1 MKLRRIPFWTLALA
15 VAGALLMIAIGMI
28 FGVAQRESLDSLAP
42 TAIPERTQTP
52 RLTVGNSPMVMDPL
66 DHHRQLC
73 ERSNGF
79 WVKSKT
85 NWECRSFDPGQ
96 WFPTPTPMPTPT
108 APYPPTL
115 LRDSAHILLFEDLAV
130 RDIGPG
136 DHLVL
141 DLEAHSD
148 ITNIVSLTHPDH
160 YVVHRGA
167 ISVEVEI
174 EGRQATVTFTA
185 GSGGARISLVQ
196 IIGQTSYSEQGMPD
210 GLRQRLPCFHSN
222 VGSTDSR
229 LTSNVRVA
237 YSLHAGSNP
246 EDDYAKI
253 CAAVRAEF
261 PDIEKQQDFEA
272 A

>member
-1 MKLRRIPFWTLALA
+1 
-15 VAGALLMIAIGMI
+15 MIAIGII
-28 FGVAQRESLDSLAP
+28 FGVAQRESPDSLSP

-52 RLTVGNSPMVMDPL
+52 PLTVGNSPMVMDPL

-73 ERSNGF
+73 ERSKGF

-96 WFPTPTPMPTPT
+96 WFPTPTPTVT
-108 APYPPTL
+108 HPPTL
-115 LRDSAHILLFEDLAV
+115 LRDPAHVLLIEDLAV

-136 DHLVL
+136 DHMVL
-141 DLEAHSD
+141 DLEAQSD

-196 IIGQTSYSEQGMPD
+196 IIGQTSF
-210 GLRQRLPCFHSN
+210 RN
-222 VGSTDSR
+222 
-229 LTSNVRVA
+229 
-237 YSLHAGSNP
+237 
-246 EDDYAKI
+246 
-253 CAAVRAEF
+253 
-261 PDIEKQQDFEA
+261 
-272 A
+272 